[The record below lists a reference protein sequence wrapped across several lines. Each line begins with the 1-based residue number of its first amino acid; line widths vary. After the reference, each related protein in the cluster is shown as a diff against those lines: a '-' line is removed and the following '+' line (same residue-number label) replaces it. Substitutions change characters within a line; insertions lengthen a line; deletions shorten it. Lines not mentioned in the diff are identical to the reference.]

1 MSNAIKLSPIC
12 QLLMPV
18 SFLALGLGLSGCTKE
33 TSAVEPPPPKVT
45 IAHPTTRDL
54 TDYEEYNGWTAPSET
69 VDVRSRVRGHIMK
82 VHFTDGQI
90 VAKDKVLFDL
100 DPEPFKAET
109 GRAEGQLGISQA
121 KLEQAEKEETR
132 IKRLYERDAATI
144 QEYEQA
150 QAATKSF
157 KAERDSNAKE
167 VERRQQDE
175 KFATIKAPI
184 EGKIGRAMMTEGNL
198 VSVGVADPVLT
209 TIVDIDPIHIY
220 FNVDERTLAQYREQR
235 TKSKEPLK
243 PVEEAEIPFD
253 FRMESEKGFPHHG
266 VLNFADN
273 RIDPDT
279 GSIEIRGK
287 ADNADHLFLPGGRV
301 RVRVAVSEPY
311 QGVLVPD
318 TAVLTDQD
326 KKYLLCLNDEDVVI
340 RKDVNLGKLLDDG
353 MRVILPADGEQEGLT
368 TKDRVIVVGLQRA
381 RINYAVE
388 PMDEE
393 GKAVEKAE

>member
-1 MSNAIKLSPIC
+1 MKLSLIC
-12 QLLMPV
+12 RLLMPL
-18 SFLALGLGLSGCTKE
+18 SFLGLGFGLSGCTKTTE
-33 TSAVEPPPPKVT
+33 AVEPPPPKVT
-45 IAHPTTRDL
+45 IAHPVTREL
-54 TDYEEYNGWTAPSET
+54 TDYEEYNGWTQESER
-69 VDVRSRVRGHIMK
+69 VDVRSRVRGHITQVK
-82 VHFTDGQI
+82 FTDGEI
-90 VAKDKVLFDL
+90 VKKDKPLFEL
-100 DPEPFKAET
+100 DRQPFEAET
-109 GRAEGQLGISQA
+109 GRAEGLLGISQA
-121 KLEQAEKEETR
+121 KHAQAVNEENR

-150 QAATKSF
+150 QAATKSLLAEV
-157 KAERDSNAKE
+157 KANTDE
-167 VERRQQDE
+167 VTRRKLDE
-175 KFATIKAPI
+175 TFATIKAPI
-184 EGKIGRAMMTEGNL
+184 EGKIGRAMMTVGNL

-220 FNVDERTLAQYREQR
+220 FNVDERTLAQYREKR
-235 TKSKEPLK
+235 TQSKQPLK

-326 KKYLLCLNDEDVVI
+326 KKYLLCLNDENVVI

-353 MRVILPADGEQEGLT
+353 MRVILPADGEKEGLT

-381 RINYAVE
+381 RINYPVE

-393 GKAVEKAE
+393 GKAVEKTN